1 MNRWSKESPTRNCP
15 SRRYSGDT
23 TNRQLEPL
31 HLVHTMGHWYL
42 LAYSLDA
49 ADWRTFRV
57 DRLSEAQVTDKPGY
71 PRKPPADDLR
81 EDVTMHVAS
90 GWCLVTGTVRVHAPH
105 APRATVAPG
114 SHRLGNSPASGSPSG
129 ALSVRARFP
138 AREVEAPDSK
148 VQTLCSQ

>member
-1 MNRWSKESPTRNCP
+1 
-15 SRRYSGDT
+15 
-23 TNRQLEPL
+23 
-31 HLVHTMGHWYL
+31 MGHRYL

-57 DRLSEAQVTDKPGY
+57 DRLSEAQVTDKPSY

-81 EDVTMHVAS
+81 EYVTMHVAS
-90 GWCLVTGTVRVHAPH
+90 GWRLVTGTVRVH

-114 SHRLGNSPASGSPSG
+114 SHRLGNSPASGSPST
-129 ALSVRARFP
+129 ALSMRARFP

-148 VQTLCSQ
+148 VQTPCSQ